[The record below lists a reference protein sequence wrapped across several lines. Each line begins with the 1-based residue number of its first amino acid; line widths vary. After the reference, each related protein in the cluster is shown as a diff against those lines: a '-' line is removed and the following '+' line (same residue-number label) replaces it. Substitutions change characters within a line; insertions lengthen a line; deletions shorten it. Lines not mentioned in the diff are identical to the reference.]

1 MSADVAMRALKRSL
15 VWMAGMAAGLLLV
28 ASGLTMRLDN
38 LLYDTHMRH
47 WAYVPG
53 DNVVIVAIDPQS
65 LTAQGNWP
73 WPRATHAELV
83 KKLAAAGVRGIG
95 IDVTMA
101 EPDARHPEND
111 RAFAEAIGGAG
122 NVVLPVFAEATE
134 LGGVLEEMLPPPI
147 IASEAAAFGHVDASK
162 DPDGVARG
170 AYLRAGLGR
179 PQWPSLALALYNLRN
194 PSPLHML
201 PGLHRPNETMDSPY
215 QWLRDDYVLLRFA
228 GASGS
233 FNQVSYI
240 DVLDGRIA
248 AGQLKGRWVLIGA
261 TAEGLGDQLQTAASV
276 ANQPMPGVEYQANI
290 LESLQDGRLIT
301 PLNLRGQLLFG
312 AVSLAL
318 PLLLWRL
325 PGIRRTSAVAVLALA
340 TPLLLSLALLRGAGW
355 WWPPG
360 AFFSV
365 ALIGLVAHAG
375 VGALVRRY
383 RASDDPATDEV
394 WDVPGVPDR

>member
-1 MSADVAMRALKRSL
+1 
-15 VWMAGMAAGLLLV
+15 MAAGLLLV
-28 ASGLTMRLDN
+28 AGGATMRLDN

-47 WAYVPG
+47 WSYAPG
-53 DNVVIVAIDPQS
+53 DNVLIVAIDPQS
-65 LTAQGNWP
+65 LTALGNWP

-111 RAFAEAIGGAG
+111 RAFAAAIGSAG

-134 LGGVLEEMLPPPI
+134 LGGVLEEMLPPPV

-170 AYLRAGLGR
+170 AYLKAGLGR

-194 PSPLHML
+194 PSPLQTL
-201 PGLHRPNETMDSPY
+201 PGLHRPNETVDSPY

-240 DVLDGRIA
+240 DVLDGHISA
-248 AGQLKGRWVLIGA
+248 DQLKGRWVLIGA

-290 LESLQDGRLIT
+290 LESLRDGRLIT

-312 AVSLAL
+312 ALSLAV
-318 PLLLWRL
+318 PLLLWGL
-325 PGIRRTSAVAVLALA
+325 PGIRRTWVLAVPTLA
-340 TPLLLSLALLRGAGW
+340 APLLLSLALLRGAGW

-360 AFFSV
+360 AFFTV
-365 ALIGLVAHAG
+365 ALLGLLAHGG
-375 VGALVRRY
+375 VGALVRRH
-383 RASDDPATDEV
+383 
-394 WDVPGVPDR
+394 GVPNRPDVDEPWRALEVSDQ